1 MNQNIDG
8 ILESLVEAVKESE
21 EYKEFLRIQELIHN
35 EPEKER
41 AVNEFRRRNFEIHKR
56 RDVDRLEQEFAPLRL
71 EPLVNDYLT
80 AELALCRIVQRI
92 NYRLMQE
99 IEFDLGFEHM

>member
-1 MNQNIDG
+1 M
-8 ILESLVEAVKESE
+8 L
-21 EYKEFLRIQELIHN
+21 
-35 EPEKER
+35 
-41 AVNEFRRRNFEIHKR
+41 FRSRRNFEIHKR
-56 RDVDRLEQEFAPLRL
+56 RDVDLYTEMDRLEQEFAPLRL